1 MSSAELKERLIR
13 LIDGIKEEAE
23 LKYIYQLVSA
33 VIAENSR
40 LEESLAVSVEQ
51 ISQGHVHDHDEVM
64 NLIQKKYT
72 LG

>member
-13 LIDGIKEEAE
+13 LINGIKEEAE

-40 LEESLAVSVEQ
+40 LEESLAVSMEQ
-51 ISQGHVHDHDEVM
+51 ISQEHVYDHDEVM
-64 NLIQKKYT
+64 NLVQKKYT
-72 LG
+72 LE